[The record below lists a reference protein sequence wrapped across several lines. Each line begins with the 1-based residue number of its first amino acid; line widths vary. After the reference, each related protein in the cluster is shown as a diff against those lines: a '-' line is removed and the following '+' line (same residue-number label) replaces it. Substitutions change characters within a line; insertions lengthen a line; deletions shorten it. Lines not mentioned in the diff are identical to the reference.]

1 MTWIFLHG
9 LGQAPSAWQPVLRRL
24 ESELTVHCPSLS
36 ELAAGDPRY
45 PALLSAL
52 ETALDS
58 IPGPLHLCGLSLGG
72 VLAMDYALRHPL
84 RMAEGV
90 AHRHPERVASLVLCG
105 TPLTMPRNLLR
116 LQDFLF
122 RLMPERAF
130 AGSGFSRE
138 AMRQLAGSMA
148 ELDLRP
154 RLPELS
160 CPVLVLCGSKD
171 RANRKAARAL
181 AEQLPQARLHWIAGA
196 GHEANLDSPEVMAEL
211 LRGFYQSLS

>member
-24 ESELTVHCPSLS
+24 EPELTVHCPSLS

-72 VLAMDYALRHPL
+72 VLAMDYALRHPK
-84 RMAEGV
+84 
-90 AHRHPERVASLVLCG
+90 RVAS
-105 TPLTMPRNLLR
+105 
-116 LQDFLF
+116 
-122 RLMPERAF
+122 
-130 AGSGFSRE
+130 
-138 AMRQLAGSMA
+138 
-148 ELDLRP
+148 
-154 RLPELS
+154 
-160 CPVLVLCGSKD
+160 LVLCGSKD
-171 RANRKAARAL
+171 RANRKAAREL

>member
-9 LGQAPSAWQPVLRRL
+9 LGQAPRPGSGALRRL
-24 ESELTVHCPSLS
+24 EPELTVHCPSLS

-52 ETALDS
+52 ETAQDS
-58 IPGPLHLCGLSLGG
+58 IPGAAAPLRAVPGRCAGDGLRPPPSGAGG
-72 VLAMDYALRHPL
+72 LAGALRYS
-84 RMAEGV
+84 
-90 AHRHPERVASLVLCG
+90 AHHAPESAAAAGFPVPPDAGTGLC
-105 TPLTMPRNLLR
+105 RQR
-116 LQDFLF
+116 LQ
-122 RLMPERAF
+122 P
-130 AGSGFSRE
+130 E

-171 RANRKAARAL
+171 RANRKAAGNWQNNCPR
-181 AEQLPQARLHWIAGA
+181 PGCT
-196 GHEANLDSPEVMAEL
+196 GSPEPDMKPTWI
-211 LRGFYQSLS
+211 RRK

>member
-24 ESELTVHCPSLS
+24 EPELTVHCPSLS

-72 VLAMDYALRHPL
+72 VLAMDYALRHP
-84 RMAEGV
+84 
-90 AHRHPERVASLVLCG
+90 ERVASLVLC
-105 TPLTMPRNLLR
+105 
-116 LQDFLF
+116 
-122 RLMPERAF
+122 LMPERAF

-154 RLPELS
+154 RLPELG

-171 RANRKAARAL
+171 RANRKAAREL

>member
-9 LGQAPSAWQPVLRRL
+9 LGQTPSVWQPMLHRL
-24 ESELTVHCPSLS
+24 EPELPVYCPSLV
-36 ELAAGDPRY
+36 ELAGENPRY
-45 PALLSAL
+45 PDLLHAL
-52 ETALDS
+52 EESLAEV
-58 IPGPLHLCGLSLGG
+58 PGPLHLCGLSLGG
-72 VLAMDYALRHPL
+72 VLAMDYALRHQ
-84 RMAEGV
+84 
-90 AHRHPERVASLVLCG
+90 ERVASLMLCG

-154 RLPELS
+154 RLP
-160 CPVLVLCGSKD
+160 VLVLCGSKD
-171 RANRKAARAL
+171 RANRKAAREL

>member
-24 ESELTVHCPSLS
+24 EPELTVHCPSLS

-72 VLAMDYALRHPL
+72 VLAMDYAL
-84 RMAEGV
+84 
-90 AHRHPERVASLVLCG
+90 RHPERVASLVLCG

-148 ELDLRP
+148 ELDTDGYDRFLQPCCLKCAADCFLHPGRKTH
-154 RLPELS
+154 LWDCS
-160 CPVLVLCGSKD
+160 GCCPSYHIS
-171 RANRKAARAL
+171 
-181 AEQLPQARLHWIAGA
+181 Q
-196 GHEANLDSPEVMAEL
+196 
-211 LRGFYQSLS
+211 

>member
-1 MTWIFLHG
+1 MTRIFLHG
-9 LGQAPSAWQPVLRRL
+9 LGQTPSVWQPMLHRL
-24 ESELTVHCPSLS
+24 EAELPVYCPSLV
-36 ELAAGDPRY
+36 ELAGENPRY
-45 PALLSAL
+45 PDLLHAL
-52 ETALDS
+52 EESLAEV
-58 IPGPLHLCGLSLGG
+58 PGPLHLCGLSLGG
-72 VLAMDYALRHPL
+72 VLALDYALH
-84 RMAEGV
+84 
-90 AHRHPERVASLVLCG
+90 HQERVASLVLCA
-105 TPLTMPRNLLR
+105 TPVTMPRNLLR

-154 RLPELS
+154 RLPELG

-171 RANRKAARAL
+171 RANRKAAREL

-211 LRGFYQSLS
+211 LRGFYQSPS

>member
-1 MTWIFLHG
+1 M
-9 LGQAPSAWQPVLRRL
+9 
-24 ESELTVHCPSLS
+24 
-36 ELAAGDPRY
+36 
-45 PALLSAL
+45 
-52 ETALDS
+52 
-58 IPGPLHLCGLSLGG
+58 
-72 VLAMDYALRHPL
+72 
-84 RMAEGV
+84 
-90 AHRHPERVASLVLCG
+90 ASLVLCG

-154 RLPELS
+154 RLPELG

-171 RANRKAARAL
+171 RANRKAAREL
-181 AEQLPQARLHWIAGA
+181 AEQTAPGPAALGSPGARD
-196 GHEANLDSPEVMAEL
+196 EANLDSPEVMAEL

>member
-24 ESELTVHCPSLS
+24 EPELTVHCPSLS

-72 VLAMDYALRHPL
+72 VLAMDYALRHPK
-84 RMAEGV
+84 
-90 AHRHPERVASLVLCG
+90 RVASLVLCG

-122 RLMPERAF
+122 RLMPEL
-130 AGSGFSRE
+130 G
-138 AMRQLAGSMA
+138 
-148 ELDLRP
+148 
-154 RLPELS
+154 

-171 RANRKAARAL
+171 RANRKAAREL

>member
-1 MTWIFLHG
+1 MTWIFLHD

-24 ESELTVHCPSLS
+24 EPELTVHCPSLS

-72 VLAMDYALRHPL
+72 VLAMDYAL
-84 RMAEGV
+84 
-90 AHRHPERVASLVLCG
+90 RHPERVASLVLCG

-148 ELDLRP
+148 ELDQSVPGCRNWAV
-154 RLPELS
+154 RCWRS
-160 CPVLVLCGSKD
+160 
-171 RANRKAARAL
+171 AAARTV
-181 AEQLPQARLHWIAGA
+181 PTARPPGNWQNNCPRPGCT
-196 GHEANLDSPEVMAEL
+196 GSPEPDMKPTWI
-211 LRGFYQSLS
+211 RRK

>member
-9 LGQAPSAWQPVLRRL
+9 LGRSHRLAAVLRRL
-24 ESELTVHCPSLS
+24 EPELTVHCPSLS

-72 VLAMDYALRHPL
+72 VLAMDYALRHP
-84 RMAEGV
+84 
-90 AHRHPERVASLVLCG
+90 ERVASLVLCG

-138 AMRQLAGSMA
+138 ACVSWLAPWQSWISVPGCRNWAVRCWCSA
-148 ELDLRP
+148 
-154 RLPELS
+154 
-160 CPVLVLCGSKD
+160 
-171 RANRKAARAL
+171 AARTVPTARPPGTGRTTAPGPAAL
-181 AEQLPQARLHWIAGA
+181 DCR
-196 GHEANLDSPEVMAEL
+196 S
-211 LRGFYQSLS
+211 RT

>member
-1 MTWIFLHG
+1 
-9 LGQAPSAWQPVLRRL
+9 
-24 ESELTVHCPSLS
+24 
-36 ELAAGDPRY
+36 
-45 PALLSAL
+45 
-52 ETALDS
+52 
-58 IPGPLHLCGLSLGG
+58 
-72 VLAMDYALRHPL
+72 MDYAL
-84 RMAEGV
+84 
-90 AHRHPERVASLVLCG
+90 RHPERVASLVLCG

-171 RANRKAARAL
+171 RANRKAAREL

-211 LRGFYQSLS
+211 LRSFYQSLS

>member
-1 MTWIFLHG
+1 
-9 LGQAPSAWQPVLRRL
+9 
-24 ESELTVHCPSLS
+24 
-36 ELAAGDPRY
+36 
-45 PALLSAL
+45 
-52 ETALDS
+52 
-58 IPGPLHLCGLSLGG
+58 
-72 VLAMDYALRHPL
+72 MDYALRHQ
-84 RMAEGV
+84 
-90 AHRHPERVASLVLCG
+90 ERVASLVLCG

-154 RLPELS
+154 RLQELS

-171 RANRKAARAL
+171 RANRKAAGNWQNSCPR
-181 AEQLPQARLHWIAGA
+181 PGCTGIAG
-196 GHEANLDSPEVMAEL
+196 S
-211 LRGFYQSLS
+211 RT

>member
-24 ESELTVHCPSLS
+24 ESELTVHCPSRS

-72 VLAMDYALRHPL
+72 VLAMDYAL
-84 RMAEGV
+84 
-90 AHRHPERVASLVLCG
+90 RHPERVASLVLCG

-171 RANRKAARAL
+171 RANRKAAREL

>member
-24 ESELTVHCPSLS
+24 EPELTVHCPSLS

-72 VLAMDYALRHPL
+72 VLAMDYALRHPK
-84 RMAEGV
+84 
-90 AHRHPERVASLVLCG
+90 RVASLVLCG

-154 RLPELS
+154 RLPELG

-171 RANRKAARAL
+171 RANRKAAREL